1 MDREIARNFW
11 HELFT
16 AYPCVEDRI
25 LEKDINELSSRNRAL
40 HIDYDVLLGV
50 DFDFAEEILDF
61 PEDMIPLGCS
71 ILKDDANLSFA
82 PKIRITNLPN
92 TDEIS
97 IRDLRAAHMYK
108 LIQIEGTVR
117 RTSEVKPEIVEARF
131 ECVRCGD
138 IISIIQVNSQNFQT
152 PAVCPNEECG
162 RTGPFRLI
170 EQSSRFEDWQNVR
183 IQESPESLRGG
194 EMPRFIDVIL
204 REEIVEAGQTG
215 NKAIIVGVLKA
226 IQDTGLRGKKTT
238 YTKYLEANS
247 IIIREK
253 TYEDMEL
260 TPEEEERMEEM
271 ASDPDIHL
279 KIQRSIAPTI
289 YGHENVKAAIALQQF
304 SNRQRLLPDGTK
316 QRGDIHVLLVG
327 DPGVAKSQMLAYAAF
342 ISPRGVYTSG
352 KGASS
357 AGLTAAVLKDEI
369 AGGYTLEAGA
379 LVIADNGLACV
390 AKGQR
395 VLTINGLVPIED
407 VAPGTKVYAYNGHA
421 TIETVTKNMYKGVK
435 KTIAL
440 ETFSGQKLYLT
451 PDHLVLTSK
460 GWEQAKDVGLGGF
473 LKLPCFEGMR
483 QVAKNTDY
491 YKGRIMGFGISDMI
505 YSKKK
510 NQISFTVAKKNMDR
524 AEYYLSLIKE
534 HYGVIKIGE
543 YVRPPNNGLKEAK
556 FTESH
561 VYTWASKTMKE
572 DLMKIFDG
580 RINLDNEE
588 WVQGFITGILDTD
601 TCISHHNGK
610 VGVKHTIEIALHRQT
625 KGEEWL
631 NTINGLLV
639 SIFAMYG
646 IQGYIR
652 RRKVYITSQRSFNLA
667 AQIFGKDLVGR
678 NQGKLIP
685 IKKIR
690 KITTADSWLDQE
702 YLDWFKSVKFITPMT
717 VKLAVASRI
726 WEAANR
732 GVVSQ
737 ELMETLNTEWP
748 TITKATYKEPTK
760 GYILDKVTHVQEGPE
775 VDVFDISVTN
785 AHNFIVEG
793 HIVHNCVDEI
803 EKMSEDDRSGIHQA
817 MEQQAC
823 SISKAGIMA
832 TLNTRCAILAAANP
846 KRGRF
851 DSHNPLPNQT
861 ELEPTILSRFDLIF
875 FMADRPKRETDTL
888 ISDHILKTHAGELA
902 HITPE
907 VSIEDI
913 KKYVIY
919 QKKRIPH
926 VMLSSEAKTRLQD
939 YYVDLR
945 VKGETGAIPITARQL
960 QSLVRLAS
968 ARARM
973 RGNTTASIEDAN
985 AVLDIYEAA
994 LGDSAMDYE
1003 SGELDIDMIMTGKPK
1018 SQRDNMTLVLDIIES
1033 LDKKSDGKGA
1043 LRSEV
1048 ATDAQAEGISGDKL
1062 WRMIKDLKESGDVY
1076 EPTPDRLKLTL
1087 ERVHI
1092 GG

>member
-1 MDREIARNFW
+1 MNMDREIARNYW

-16 AYPCVEDRI
+16 AYPCVEKRI
-25 LEKDINELSSRNRAL
+25 LEKDIDELSLHNRAL
-40 HIDYDVLLGV
+40 HIDYDVLVGV
-50 DFDFAEEILDF
+50 DFDFAGEILNF

-92 TDEIS
+92 TDEVS

-108 LIQIEGTVR
+108 LIQVEGTVR
-117 RTSEVKPEIVEARF
+117 RTSEVKPEIIEARF

-379 LVIADNGLACV
+379 LVIADNGLACI
-390 AKGQR
+390 AKGQK
-395 VLTINGLVPIED
+395 VLTVNGLTPIED
-407 VAPGTKVYAYNGHA
+407 IAPGTKVKCY
-421 TIETVTKNMYKGVK
+421 KKGVREQVV
-435 KTIAL
+435 ISNL
-440 ETFSGQKLYLT
+440 CRGQKNTLNLRTASGHSLCATY
-451 PDHLVLTSK
+451 DHRIYDGK
-460 GWEQAKDVGLGGF
+460 AWKMAE
-473 LKLPCFEGMR
+473 E
-483 QVAKNTDY
+483 
-491 YKGRIMGFGISDMI
+491 YKAGDPLIIISD
-505 YSKKK
+505 
-510 NQISFTVAKKNMDR
+510 
-524 AEYYLSLIKE
+524 
-534 HYGVIKIGE
+534 
-543 YVRPPNNGLKEAK
+543 EAK
-556 FTESH
+556 QINTYIESVESGPTTT
-561 VYTWASKTMKE
+561 VY
-572 DLMKIFDG
+572 DLS
-580 RINLDNEE
+580 
-588 WVQGFITGILDTD
+588 ITNI
-601 TCISHHNGK
+601 
-610 VGVKHTIEIALHRQT
+610 
-625 KGEEWL
+625 
-631 NTINGLLV
+631 
-639 SIFAMYG
+639 
-646 IQGYIR
+646 
-652 RRKVYITSQRSFNLA
+652 
-667 AQIFGKDLVGR
+667 
-678 NQGKLIP
+678 
-685 IKKIR
+685 
-690 KITTADSWLDQE
+690 
-702 YLDWFKSVKFITPMT
+702 
-717 VKLAVASRI
+717 
-726 WEAANR
+726 
-732 GVVSQ
+732 
-737 ELMETLNTEWP
+737 
-748 TITKATYKEPTK
+748 
-760 GYILDKVTHVQEGPE
+760 
-775 VDVFDISVTN
+775 
-785 AHNFIVEG
+785 HNFIASG
-793 HIVHNCVDEI
+793 FIVHNCVDEI

-913 KKYVIY
+913 KRYVIY

-926 VMLSSEAKTRLQD
+926 VMLSTEAKTRLQD

-973 RGNTTASIEDAN
+973 RGNTTASIDDAN

-1018 SQRDNMTLVLDIIES
+1018 SQRDNMSLVLDIIES
-1033 LDKKSDGKGA
+1033 LDKKSEGKGA